1 MSRSTKKTNA
11 VSTDTGIEIY
21 PDDMHIYAQEYE
33 DSLPH
38 PENLYKLSSSTFTGL
53 IRYINKKMGFTRAI
67 YDDINLLDDIWDMY
81 IDIAYKYDQ
90 KPVLEEFA
98 LLIGCSRDILYS
110 WASGE
115 YRSSDWC
122 SKLSCS
128 RADTVRKWQNE
139 CRLGRYKGAAAGNV
153 GYIFLCK
160 AVDGLVETAPVHIEQ
175 PKPKLTAEQLPR
187 LFPPDAESLPNTD
200 TETTKTISSD
210 D

>member
-11 VSTDTGIEIY
+11 VSTDAGIEIY

-110 WASGE
+110 YARIQYNPYSGQFF
-115 YRSSDWC
+115 
-122 SKLSCS
+122 
-128 RADTVRKWQNE
+128 A
-139 CRLGRYKGAAAGNV
+139 
-153 GYIFLCK
+153 
-160 AVDGLVETAPVHIEQ
+160 
-175 PKPKLTAEQLPR
+175 
-187 LFPPDAESLPNTD
+187 
-200 TETTKTISSD
+200 KTPLISSGIELNVIYVKLELTH
-210 D
+210 